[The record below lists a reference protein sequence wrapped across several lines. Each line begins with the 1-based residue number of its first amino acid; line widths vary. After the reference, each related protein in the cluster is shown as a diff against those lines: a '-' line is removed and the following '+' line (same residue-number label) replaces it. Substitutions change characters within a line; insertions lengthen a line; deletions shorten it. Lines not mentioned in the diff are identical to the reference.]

1 MKFIIRKLNRKN
13 LINNFLKII
22 KITKIGNWGFK
33 HFYANLPS
41 KWEKSILA
49 IDPNKKDLIGYAIV
63 SKKKQSTHIHLRMI
77 NEKYKRHKI
86 GTEILNIIYSETD
99 KNLTVK
105 TYTYLRNTIM
115 FYKRNSFK
123 VINSNIK
130 TTSMIRRK
138 ITNI

>member
-1 MKFIIRKLNRKN
+1 
-13 LINNFLKII
+13 
-22 KITKIGNWGFK
+22 
-33 HFYANLPS
+33 
-41 KWEKSILA
+41 
-49 IDPNKKDLIGYAIV
+49 
-63 SKKKQSTHIHLRMI
+63 MI